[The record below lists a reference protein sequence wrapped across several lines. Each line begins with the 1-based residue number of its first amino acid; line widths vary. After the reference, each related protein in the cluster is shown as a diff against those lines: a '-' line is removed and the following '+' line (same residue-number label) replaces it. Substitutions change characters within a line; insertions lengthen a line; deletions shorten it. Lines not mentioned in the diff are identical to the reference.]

1 MNFELCLSFDQS
13 FGPIKLQLYG
23 YQPIKQLLKIPD
35 WVLPI
40 RLHMKWVTHLAY
52 YTMVTEIIVV
62 VTPEPSWLLCFE
74 VRALVSFN
82 GLHALEAAW
91 KHFWTRTKRGV
102 CTKHKMKVKH
112 HKMATLSKPDHLRKW
127 SLNEAKPN

>member
-13 FGPIKLQLYG
+13 FGLIKLQLYG
-23 YQPIKQLLKIPD
+23 YQPIKKLHKIPD
-35 WVLPI
+35 WVLLI
-40 RLHMKWVTHLAY
+40 RLRMKWVTHLVFY
-52 YTMVTEIIVV
+52 MMETETIVV
-62 VTPEPSWLLCFE
+62 VTQELSWLLCFE
-74 VRALVSFN
+74 VPALVSFN
-82 GLHALEAAW
+82 GLHAPEAAW
-91 KHFWTRTKRGV
+91 KHSWTRTKRGV

>member
-13 FGPIKLQLYG
+13 FGLIKLQLYG
-23 YQPIKQLLKIPD
+23 YQPIKQLHRIPD

-40 RLHMKWVTHLAY
+40 RLRMKWVTHLDFY
-52 YTMVTEIIVV
+52 MMVTETIVV
-62 VTPEPSWLLCFE
+62 VTPELSWLLCFE
-74 VRALVSFN
+74 VRALVNFN
-82 GLHALEAAW
+82 GLHAPEAVW
-91 KHFWTRTKRGV
+91 NHFWTRTKRGV